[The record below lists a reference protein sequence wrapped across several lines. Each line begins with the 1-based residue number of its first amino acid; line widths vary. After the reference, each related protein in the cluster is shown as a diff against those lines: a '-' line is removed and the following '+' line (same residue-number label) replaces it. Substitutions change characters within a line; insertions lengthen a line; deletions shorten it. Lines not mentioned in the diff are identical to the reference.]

1 MTIHGTSIALT
12 VVAIGHDGW
21 MRVVVVR
28 HGETAWS
35 RAGRHTGRT
44 DLPLL
49 DEGVRQAQA
58 VGVRLRAITFDQ
70 VWCSPLT
77 RARETCRHAGL
88 GDHAIYDPDLMEWD
102 YGDYEGR
109 RTVDIHRERPG
120 WDLMSEGA
128 PHGEHFEDV
137 AARVERVIARF
148 PADGDVAVFAHGH
161 LLRVLTARWLGL
173 GHAIGRA
180 LLLSPC
186 TISILGRDR
195 GTPVIA
201 LWNDAGH
208 LQG

>member
-1 MTIHGTSIALT
+1 M
-12 VVAIGHDGW
+12 GHDDR
-21 MRVVVVR
+21 MRVVLVR

-49 DEGVRQAQA
+49 DEGVRQAEA
-58 VGVRLRAITFDQ
+58 VGVRLRAFTFAQ

-88 GDHAIYDPDLMEWD
+88 GDHATYEPDLMEWD

-109 RTVDIHRERPG
+109 RTVDIHGERPG
-120 WDLMSEGA
+120 WDLFSEGV
-128 PHGEHFEDV
+128 PKGEHFEDV
-137 AARVERVIARF
+137 AARVERVIERF
-148 PADGDVAVFAHGH
+148 PVDGDVAVFAHGH

-173 GHAIGRA
+173 GHAVGRA

-186 TISILGRDR
+186 TVSILGRDR
-195 GTPVIA
+195 GAPVIA